1 MEDCAFLWLL
11 EEVYEKLEE
20 GRAVDVVYLD
30 FEKSLIRSPLK
41 D

>member
-1 MEDCAFLWLL
+1 
-11 EEVYEKLEE
+11 VYEKLEE

-30 FEKSLIRSPLK
+30 FEKILRRSTLK